1 MSVLGNK
8 ISEFLL
14 NTNNFKVVRGTVNK
28 LFLDLVLKN
37 VRIKIYFSLFH
48 VDVDPT
54 TCQTEKKRRMCLTW
68 KEKERL
74 SYNNN

>member
-54 TCQTEKKRRMCLTW
+54 TCQTEKKTSDVSDV
-68 KEKERL
+68 ERKGKTFIQQ
-74 SYNNN
+74 